1 MSGKLITVEGLDGS
15 GKTTQ
20 MQLLEDALNQR
31 RLKFR
36 RMKFPVYEQPYS
48 APVRMYLN
56 GEFGQNPSDVNAYA
70 ASTLFAV
77 DRFASYRQMWGTDY
91 ENSVPIFTDR
101 YTTSNMIYQM
111 PKLPGGEWESFLFW
125 LKDFEYG
132 KLDLPEPDLTVF
144 LDMPTD
150 ISQTLLDG
158 RYRENG
164 GRKDIH
170 ESDTAYLLAC
180 RKCAMFSAERLGWHV
195 IPCAEGGAPRSREAV
210 HEDLMKI
217 VCGFLNPND

>member
-20 MQLLEDALNQR
+20 MQLLENALNQR
-31 RLKFR
+31 GLKFR

-56 GEFGQNPSDVNAYA
+56 GDFGRSPADVNAYA
-70 ASTLFAV
+70 ASTFFAV
-77 DRFASYRQMWGTDY
+77 DRFASYRQMWGKDY
-91 ENSVPIFTDR
+91 ESGVLVLTDR

-111 PKLPGGEWESFLFW
+111 PKLPSSGWESFLSW
-125 LKDFEYG
+125 LRDFEYG
-132 KLDLPEPDLTVF
+132 KLGLPEPDLTIY
-144 LDMPTD
+144 LDMPTE
-150 ISQTLLDG
+150 ISQKLLDR

-164 GRKDIH
+164 GGKDIH
-170 ESDTAYLLAC
+170 ESDTDYLRDC

-195 IPCAEGGAPRSREAV
+195 IPCAEGGVPRSREAV
-210 HEDLMKI
+210 HADLMKI
-217 VCGFLNPND
+217 VCGACSFDD

>member
-1 MSGKLITVEGLDGS
+1 MRGKLITVEGLDGS

-56 GEFGQNPSDVNAYA
+56 GEFGHNPGDVNAYA
-70 ASTLFAV
+70 ASTFFAV
-77 DRFASYRQMWGTDY
+77 DRFASYRQMWGKDY
-91 ENSVPIFTDR
+91 ENGVLIFTDR

-111 PKLPGGEWESFLFW
+111 PKLPCGGWESFLCW

-132 KLDLPEPDLTVF
+132 KLGLPEPDLTIY

-150 ISQTLLDG
+150 ISQKLLDG

-170 ESDTAYLLAC
+170 ESDTTYLRAC

-210 HEDLMKI
+210 HEDLMKV
-217 VCGFLNPND
+217 VCVFLDSND